1 MIEKYINQIHHGD
14 CLELFKNI
22 PDNSVDV
29 TFADPP
35 FNLKKNYNSY
45 SDSKEFK
52 EYLEWCEQWIY
63 EMVRVT
69 KPTGSIF
76 IHNIPKWL
84 TYFSAFLNKYAHF
97 KHWIAWDAPT
107 APMGKS
113 LQPAHYGILFY
124 TKKEKGAKIYEL
136 RHPHKRDRK
145 YGHLL
150 KDYGGKKDGLHPFGP
165 LVSDVWTDIHR
176 IKHNRK
182 RDLHPCQLPI
192 HLMDR
197 IILMTTDEGDIVL
210 DPFSGTGTTAISA
223 KRLGRKFIG
232 FELDKTY
239 LEISKEKLARAE
251 PNFKIG
257 ESWVSFYL
265 GEIVTIR
272 NIDWNNLVKYFSIPN
287 PLRNI
292 DFERAK
298 LIDKNLI
305 PKELN
310 IAKDVFENE
319 NTMIKKPSKINGK
332 KIIDIERSM
341 LSQAHLQVTQA
352 SLDSNP
358 SNEPAFS
365 NVQTKI
371 YAAKKMKTRRPA
383 CNKGYMQ

>member
-1 MIEKYINQIHHGD
+1 MIDKYTNKILQGD

-35 FNLKKNYNSY
+35 FNLKKHYSSY
-45 SDSKEFK
+45 SDSLEFQ
-52 EYLEWCEQWIY
+52 EYLEWCEKWIS

-76 IHNIPKWL
+76 LHNIPKWL
-84 TYFSAFLNKYAHF
+84 TFYATYLNKFAYF

-145 YGHLL
+145 QGYLL
-150 KDYGGKKDGLHPFGP
+150 KDYGGKKDLLHPFGP

-176 IKHNRK
+176 IKHNTK
-182 RDLHPCQLPI
+182 RDPHPCQLPI

-223 KRLGRKFIG
+223 KRLGRKYIG
-232 FELDKTY
+232 FEIDEKY
-239 LEISKEKLARAE
+239 VEISQQKLERTKS
-251 PNFKIG
+251 NYKLG

-265 GEIVTIR
+265 NDIVTIR
-272 NIDWNNLVKYFSIPN
+272 NNDWNNIAKYFSIPN

-298 LIDKNLI
+298 LIDKKLL
-305 PKELN
+305 PKEFDIENNEIENQKMTTVKSSN
-310 IAKDVFENE
+310 INR
-319 NTMIKKPSKINGK
+319 K
-332 KIIDIERSM
+332 KITEIDVPT
-341 LSQAHLQVTQA
+341 LSQAHLQVA
-352 SLDSNP
+352 KSALKP
-358 SNEPAFS
+358 KH
-365 NVQTKI
+365 TKPLTFPNDQSEI
-371 YAAKKMKTRRPA
+371 FAAKK
-383 CNKGYMQ
+383 